1 MQGTIALTS
10 ARLRLRR
17 YMPGDAEILYKDF
30 GTDEKMFAYS
40 GWNPYATREQAQA
53 TVDRFIA
60 NYQDCHFYGWAI
72 ECGEALV
79 GTVGA
84 YDYDP
89 EQNSIEVGLSIK
101 QAYWGRGYAGETL
114 QTVLAYL
121 TEQEGIRAVTAWCA
135 SENIGS
141 KRVMEKCGM
150 RRDGV
155 ERNALSING
164 HSFDK
169 LNYTYRAEMKISE

>member
-10 ARLRLRR
+10 ERLRFRR
-17 YMPGDAEILYKDF
+17 YVSGDAEILYKDF

-101 QAYWGRGYAGETL
+101 QAYWGRGYAGEAL